1 MKKLNLSWSLEQLS
15 GLRMVVA
22 GAADAQTEDEI
33 LLLRMS
39 CEWRFEPHGNDL
51 NAVTSSVRDHPN
63 LGRGSRG
70 CNLQLVSPQSGLSHL

>member
-1 MKKLNLSWSLEQLS
+1 MKKLNLSLSLEQLS

-33 LLLRMS
+33 LLRMS

-63 LGRGSRG
+63 LG
-70 CNLQLVSPQSGLSHL
+70 SGDLEVVTCS

>member
-33 LLLRMS
+33 LLLRV
-39 CEWRFEPHGNDL
+39 L
-51 NAVTSSVRDHPN
+51 
-63 LGRGSRG
+63 
-70 CNLQLVSPQSGLSHL
+70 